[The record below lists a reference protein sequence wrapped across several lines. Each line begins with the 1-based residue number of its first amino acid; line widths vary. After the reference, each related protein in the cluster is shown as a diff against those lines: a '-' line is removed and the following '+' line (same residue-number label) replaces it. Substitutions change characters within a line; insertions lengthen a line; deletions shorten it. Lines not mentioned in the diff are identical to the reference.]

1 MPAHEIY
8 IYRTVVEKD
17 MENLIS
23 SPFFWEIVLPCLGLI
38 LLGGLGVMFYERWK
52 RKSRH

>member
-8 IYRTVVEKD
+8 IYRTAAEKD
-17 MENLIS
+17 IEVFVS

-38 LLGGLGVMFYERWK
+38 LLVGLGVMFSERWK